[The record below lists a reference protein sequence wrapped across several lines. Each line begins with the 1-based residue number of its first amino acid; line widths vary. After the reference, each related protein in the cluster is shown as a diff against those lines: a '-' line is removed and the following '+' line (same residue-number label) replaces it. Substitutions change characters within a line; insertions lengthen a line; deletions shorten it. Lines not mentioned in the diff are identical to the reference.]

1 MPSQTNEFGFS
12 DKDIATYRAR
22 TFRSLPALR
31 LRSREEAIN
40 FVNQRG
46 FVLFWPAQGLIMPS
60 LWVATAGDRPVAD
73 AHDDPGHICWDW
85 KDSLLGK
92 RVWYYARVIRGKN
105 TLIALEALPYFYA
118 LSPNYGDPEH
128 DYLDQYHEGLLTLE
142 AKQVYEALLREGP
155 LDTLAL
161 RRAAHLSSPESTSR
175 FERALTTLQ
184 MQFRVLPIG
193 TAEVGAWRY
202 AFVYDVTHR
211 HFPDLI
217 AQAGRIQEDEARAYL
232 LRRYLLSVGAIP
244 SSHPMR
250 LFGWNEIDLQ
260 RAIHWLERD
269 GYPLRRGL
277 RNTRSAE
284 EWLACPEL
292 FHS

>member
-1 MPSQTNEFGFS
+1 MSLQSNVLDFTDNE
-12 DKDIATYRAR
+12 IATYRAR
-22 TFRSLPALR
+22 TFRSLSELR
-31 LRSREEAIN
+31 LRSREDAIT

-46 FVLFWPAQGLIMPS
+46 FVLFWPAQGIVMPS
-60 LWVATAGDRPVAD
+60 LWVATAGDLPVAD

-92 RVWYYARVIRGKN
+92 RIWYYARVIRGKN
-105 TLIALEALPYFYA
+105 TLIALEALPYFYT

-155 LDTLAL
+155 LDTLTL
-161 RRAAHLSSPESTSR
+161 RRTAHLSSPESASR

-184 MQFRVLPIG
+184 MQFRVLPVG

-217 AQAGRIQEDEARAYL
+217 VQAGRIQEDEARAYL

-244 SSHPMR
+244 FSHPMR
-250 LFGWNEIDLQ
+250 LFGWNEIDMQ
-260 RAIHWLERD
+260 RAIRRLERD
-269 GYPLRRGL
+269 GYPLKRGL
-277 RNTRSAE
+277 RNTQSAE
-284 EWLACPEL
+284 EWIACPEFL
-292 FHS
+292 SS

>member
-1 MPSQTNEFGFS
+1 MSLQSNVLDFTDNE
-12 DKDIATYRAR
+12 IATYRAR
-22 TFRSLPALR
+22 TFRSLSELR
-31 LRSREEAIN
+31 LRSREDAIT

-46 FVLFWPAQGLIMPS
+46 FVLFWPAQGIVMPS

-92 RVWYYARVIRGKN
+92 RIWYYARVIRGKN

-155 LDTLAL
+155 LDTLTL
-161 RRAAHLSSPESTSR
+161 RRTAHLSSPESASR

-184 MQFRVLPIG
+184 MQFRVLPVG

-244 SSHPMR
+244 FSHPMR
-250 LFGWNEIDLQ
+250 LFGWNEIDMQ
-260 RAIHWLERD
+260 RAIHRLERD
-269 GYPLRRGL
+269 GYPLKRGL
-277 RNTRSAE
+277 RNTQSAE
-284 EWLACPEL
+284 EWIACPEFL
-292 FHS
+292 NA

>member
-1 MPSQTNEFGFS
+1 MSLQSNVLDFTDNE
-12 DKDIATYRAR
+12 IATYRAR
-22 TFRSLPALR
+22 TFRSLSELR
-31 LRSREEAIN
+31 LRSREDAIT

-46 FVLFWPAQGLIMPS
+46 FVLFWPAQGIVMPS

-92 RVWYYARVIRGKN
+92 RIWYYARVIRGKN
-105 TLIALEALPYFYA
+105 TLIALEALPYFYT

-155 LDTLAL
+155 LDTLTL
-161 RRAAHLSSPESTSR
+161 RRTAHLSSPESASR

-184 MQFRVLPIG
+184 MQFRVLPVG

-217 AQAGRIQEDEARAYL
+217 VQAGRIQEDEARAYL

-244 SSHPMR
+244 FSHPMR
-250 LFGWNEIDLQ
+250 LFGWNEIDMQ
-260 RAIHWLERD
+260 RAIRRLERD
-269 GYPLRRGL
+269 GYPLKRGL
-277 RNTRSAE
+277 RNTQSAE
-284 EWLACPEL
+284 EWIACPEFL
-292 FHS
+292 SS